1 VAFFIGGT
9 LLRFAIIFQILIALA
24 IWTPVQSWSANSEVG
39 DRIEKPVRKAIDIRQ
54 KTQKERDLWREE
66 RQKLV
71 DAYEELQRVQKQL
84 KEQKENLIQT
94 STATST
100 RIAAKSKQLADIEQI
115 SLEIQP
121 FLDELIQQL
130 HQRVND
136 DMPFLSDERGRR
148 LDKLDRLSA
157 DPGVAISE
165 KFRKIMEALMVEAEY
180 GRTIEVYQE
189 TIEVDNRSILVNIFR
204 LGRIALFY
212 QTLDQKLCGFYNV
225 ASGAWTTLPKSYNDV
240 IQTAMDIGLKRRPVE
255 LLTLPVGKMR
265 VR

>member
-1 VAFFIGGT
+1 MAFFVGGI
-9 LLRFAIIFQILIALA
+9 LLRFTITFRILIGLVICAPL
-24 IWTPVQSWSANSEVG
+24 QCWSANSEFG
-39 DRIEKPVRKAIDIRQ
+39 DRVEKPVREAIDIRQ

-66 RQKLV
+66 RRKLV
-71 DAYEELQRVQKQL
+71 DAYEELEQVQKQL

-94 STATST
+94 STAARA
-100 RIAAKSKQLADIEQI
+100 RIAAKTKQLADIEQI
-115 SLEIQP
+115 SLQIQP
-121 FLDELIQQL
+121 FLGELIQQL

-136 DMPFLSDERGRR
+136 DMPFLSDERAKR
-148 LDKLDRLSA
+148 LDKLDRLLA
-157 DPGVAISE
+157 DPNVAISE
-165 KFRKIMEALMVEAEY
+165 KFRKIMEALMVESEY

-189 TIEVDNRSILVNIFR
+189 TIGLDNGSILVNIFR

-225 ASGAWTTLPKSYNDV
+225 ASGAWTHLPKSYNDV

-255 LLTLPVGKMR
+255 LLTLPIGKMR

>member
-1 VAFFIGGT
+1 VAFFVGGT
-9 LLRFAIIFQILIALA
+9 LLKVVIIFQIVMGLA
-24 IWTPVQSWSANSEVG
+24 IGAPVQSWSANSEVG
-39 DRIEKPVRKAIDIRQ
+39 DRIEKPVREAIDIRQ
-54 KTQKERDLWREE
+54 KTQKAQEHWREE

-71 DAYEELQRVQKQL
+71 DAYEELERVQKQL

-94 STATST
+94 STAARA

-115 SLEIQP
+115 SLQIQP

-130 HQRVND
+130 HQQVNG
-136 DMPFLSDERGRR
+136 DMPFLSEERGQR
-148 LDKLDRLSA
+148 LDKLDRLLA
-157 DPGVAISE
+157 DPSVAISE

-189 TIEVDNRSILVNIFR
+189 TIGLDNSSILVNIFR

-212 QTLDQKLCGFYNV
+212 HTLDQKDCGFYNV

>member
-1 VAFFIGGT
+1 VAFFVGGI
-9 LLRFAIIFQILIALA
+9 LLRFTIILQIVTGLV
-24 IWTPVQSWSANSEVG
+24 IWTPVQSWSANSNVS
-39 DRIEKPVRKAIDIRQ
+39 DRVEKPVRKAIDIRQ

-66 RQKLV
+66 RQRLV
-71 DAYEELQRVQKQL
+71 DAYETLQQEQKQL
-84 KEQKENLIQT
+84 EAQKDSLTQT
-94 STATST
+94 SAAATE

-115 SLEIQP
+115 SVQIQP
-121 FLDELIQQL
+121 FLDKLIQQL

-148 LDKLDRLSA
+148 LDKLDRLST
-157 DPGVAISE
+157 DPGVAVSE

-189 TIEVDNRSILVNIFR
+189 TIEVDNREILANIFR

-212 QTLDQKLCGFYNV
+212 QTLDQKRCGFYNV
-225 ASGAWTTLPKSYNDV
+225 ASSTWSPLPKSYHSS

-255 LLTLPVGKMR
+255 LLTLPIGR
-265 VR
+265 ITVR